1 MRVVADVNSF
11 LAVALSEPARD
22 RLIQLTGGTDLVSP
36 RAVRYEI
43 GNALSRM
50 ARKGRLDRSGMQSVW
65 QITLAIPVELVDV
78 DFEAALT
85 IVAEHG
91 IYAYDAYYLECA
103 ASLKCPLL
111 TLDRTM
117 KRVARTM
124 GLPLL
129 EL

>member
-1 MRVVADVNSF
+1 
-11 LAVALSEPARD
+11 
-22 RLIQLTGGTDLVSP
+22 
-36 RAVRYEI
+36 
-43 GNALSRM
+43 
-50 ARKGRLDRSGMQSVW
+50 MQSVW